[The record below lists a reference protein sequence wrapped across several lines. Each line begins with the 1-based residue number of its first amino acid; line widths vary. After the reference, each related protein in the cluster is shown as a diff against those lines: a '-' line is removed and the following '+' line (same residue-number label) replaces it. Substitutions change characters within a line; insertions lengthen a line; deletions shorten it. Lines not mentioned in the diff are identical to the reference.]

1 MIHYFLCAGCFGRK
15 TLDKSNGDV
24 VVDRLLFWWFCVWIW
39 KNKYVSLYIIEF
51 GFGCVVVWV
60 MVGGISSQRLRKG
73 ICEFE

>member
-39 KNKYVSLYIIEF
+39 KNKSVSLYIIEF
-51 GFGCVVVWV
+51 RFGCVVVWV
-60 MVGGISSQRLRKG
+60 MIGGISSQRLWKG
-73 ICEFE
+73 ICDFE